1 MRAVPLGV
9 AGTSTRQV
17 RGPCREGEVRS
28 DRDLQ
33 IMLAM
38 RTHGG
43 SFVVALGE
51 AWMHADDFNSARL
64 RVAFPEYWDQY
75 AAVVDLEEKRDAK
88 T

>member
-1 MRAVPLGV
+1 
-9 AGTSTRQV
+9 
-17 RGPCREGEVRS
+17 
-28 DRDLQ
+28 
-33 IMLAM
+33 MLAM